1 MQMPLDNILVVTLE
15 HAVAAPFCTSRLAD
29 AGARVI
35 KIERADGGDFARSY
49 DSVAHGESA
58 YFVWLNRGK
67 ESACLDIKS
76 EEDNSL
82 LLRMLA
88 TADVFVQNLSPGSAT
103 RAGFDSELLRSKYP
117 QLIICDISGYGEHG
131 SYRDMKAYDLLI
143 QSESG
148 LASIT
153 GSEAG
158 PGRVGVSVC
167 DIACGMYAYSAI
179 LEALLDRLRT
189 NEGKAI
195 KVSLFDSIA
204 EWMTVPLLH
213 FDYAGAAPNRAGL
226 NHPTIAP
233 YGAYM
238 TADNKLIVIAIQ
250 SDREWQR
257 FCDQVLQQAELGDD
271 GRFQSNPMRCVNRA
285 QLDSVINSVF
295 SSYKHADM
303 LSVLEGAGIAFGSV
317 NEVADLSKHPQLRR
331 ISVPTPTGPVDMP
344 APPQQLPGKGEKQL
358 GAVPA
363 LGEHSDRIR
372 EEFADFVSSNTG

>member
-1 MQMPLDNILVVTLE
+1 MQLPLSNILVVTIE

-35 KIERADGGDFARSY
+35 KIERAAGGDFARSY
-49 DSVAHGESA
+49 DSIAHGESA

-76 EEDNSL
+76 EEDKSL
-82 LLRMLA
+82 LMLMLA
-88 TADVFVQNLSPGSAT
+88 TADVFVQNLSPDSAT
-103 RAGFDSELLRSKYP
+103 RAGFDSELLRSEYP
-117 QLIICDISGYGEHG
+117 HLITCDISGYGEHG
-131 SYRDMKAYDLLI
+131 SYREMKAYDLLI

-153 GSEAG
+153 GTEAE

-167 DIACGMYAYSAI
+167 DIACGMYAYTAI
-179 LEALLDRLRT
+179 LEALLERLQT
-189 NEGKAI
+189 NHGKGI

-213 FDYAGAAPNRAGL
+213 FDYGGAAPVRVGL
-226 NHPTIAP
+226 NHPSIAP

-238 TADNKLIVIAIQ
+238 TADNKPIVIAIQ

-257 FCDQVLQQAELGDD
+257 FCDQVLQQPELGED
-271 GRFQSNPMRCVNRA
+271 GRFHRNDMRCVNRPE
-285 QLDSVINSVF
+285 LDGVINSVF
-295 SSYKHADM
+295 SSYEHADM
-303 LSVLEGAGIAFGSV
+303 LSLLRSAGIAFGSV
-317 NEVADLSKHPQLRR
+317 NDVADLSKHPQLRR
-331 ISVPTPTGPVDMP
+331 ISVPTPTGPVNIP
-344 APPQQLPGKGEKQL
+344 APPQQFPGNGEKQL

-363 LGEHSDRIR
+363 LGEHTDRIR
-372 EEFADFVSSNTG
+372 EEFAEFVNSNTG

>member
-1 MQMPLDNILVVTLE
+1 MHLPLNNILAVTIE

-35 KIERADGGDFARSY
+35 KIERVEGDFARSY
-49 DSVAHGESA
+49 DSIIHGEST

-67 ESACLDIKS
+67 ESVCLDIKA
-76 EEDNSL
+76 EGDKSL
-82 LLRMLA
+82 LMHMLA

-103 RAGFDSELLRSKYP
+103 RAGFSSEMLRSEYP
-117 QLIICDISGYGEHG
+117 HLTTCDITGYGEYG
-131 SYRDMKAYDLLI
+131 IYREMKAYDLLI

-153 GSEAG
+153 GSGAE
-158 PGRVGVSVC
+158 PSRVGVSIC
-167 DIACGMYAYSAI
+167 DIACGMYAYTAI
-179 LEALLDRLRT
+179 LEALLDRKRT
-189 NEGKAI
+189 NQGKAI

-213 FDYAGAAPNRAGL
+213 FDYGGSAPIRVGL

-238 TADNKLIVIAIQ
+238 TADIKPIVIAVQ
-250 SDREWQR
+250 SEREWQR
-257 FCDQVLQQAELGDD
+257 FCKQILQQPELGHDD
-271 GRFQSNPMRCVNRA
+271 HFHCNEMRCANRTA
-285 QLDSVINSVF
+285 LDSVINSVF

-303 LSVLEGAGIAFGSV
+303 VSLLQGAGIAFGSV
-317 NEVADLSKHPQLRR
+317 NGVADLSKHPQLRR
-331 ISVPTPTGPVDMP
+331 ISVPTPTGPVNMP
-344 APPQQLPGKGEKQL
+344 APPQQFPEDGEKQL

-363 LGEHSDRIR
+363 LGEHTARIR
-372 EEFADFVSSNTG
+372 EEFTELSKTNNG